1 MQVSVL
7 KTIAVA
13 VAVTCALAA
22 VASVARAADATI
34 AVFGHRYPHNVY
46 YMETAMV
53 GAVPGVTV
61 EPQLSGFPQFQEKVR
76 IGLSAQSDEIDI
88 MACSGSKVR
97 EFAKAGWLEPL
108 DDLWDK
114 YRAEYNLDDMPANVV
129 DNMRYEGKLYA
140 VPFGMNTMF
149 FFYRKDLFDE
159 KGAEPPK
166 TMEEYVEL
174 AKMFHT
180 PRRSG
185 TQLTMKMVE
194 TGLNELNWHFNA
206 HGPGWLDDATFR
218 PIFNQPHGI
227 EAVETLIELAKYSA
241 PGYLSNGNNEAMVN
255 FQQDLAVMGLQWA
268 SRAKAMDNPEKSRV
282 VGNIDFAV
290 PPGGGS
296 RVIVI
301 GYCLPKFSDVDRET
315 RFNGAARGV
324 HRGEN
329 AGRCVLLHSVAP
341 FGPVRPRDPGSQPPL
356 RGSHG
361 NHPGRQ
367 GRAAVARILGG
378 RRVSR
383 TAGSPGDDRRDGGEG
398 SARHGS
404 RRGDRAPAKA
414 GLRSAVAGPKGG

>member
-1 MQVSVL
+1 MKVSVL

-13 VAVTCALAA
+13 VAVTCALAT

-159 KGAEPPK
+159 KGVEPPK

-206 HGPGWLDDATFR
+206 HGPGWLDDGTFK

-227 EAVETLIELAKYSA
+227 EAVETLIELARYSA

-268 SRAKAMDNPEKSRV
+268 SRAKAMANPEKSRV
-282 VGNIDFAV
+282 VGHIDFAV

-315 RFNGAARGV
+315 RFK
-324 HRGEN
+324 
-329 AGRCVLLHSVAP
+329 VLLEASTAEKMRVGASFSIPSRHSVLS
-341 FGPVRPRDPGSQPPL
+341 DPAIQAANRHYRAAMETIQVAKDVPPL
-356 RGSHG
+356 PEYSE
-361 NHPGRQ
+361 
-367 GRAAVARILGG
+367 VAEFLV
-378 RRVSR
+378 RRVHQAM
-383 TAGSPGDDRRDGGEG
+383 TGEMEVKEALDAAAGEVTEHLRK
-398 SARHGS
+398 
-404 RRGDRAPAKA
+404 RGYDPQ
-414 GLRSAVAGPKGG
+414 

>member
-1 MQVSVL
+1 MKVSVL

-13 VAVTCALAA
+13 VAVTCALTT

-159 KGAEPPK
+159 KGVEPPK

-206 HGPGWLDDATFR
+206 HGPGWLDDATFK
-218 PIFNQPHGI
+218 PIFNQLHGI
-227 EAVETLIELAKYSA
+227 EAVETLIELAKYAA

-315 RFNGAARGV
+315 RFK
-324 HRGEN
+324 
-329 AGRCVLLHSVAP
+329 VLLEASTAEKMRVGASFSIPSRHSVLS
-341 FGPVRPRDPGSQPPL
+341 DPEIQAANRHYRAAMETIQVAKDVPPL
-356 RGSHG
+356 PEYSE
-361 NHPGRQ
+361 
-367 GRAAVARILGG
+367 VAEFFV
-378 RRVSR
+378 RRVHQAM
-383 TAGSPGDDRRDGGEG
+383 TGEMEVKEALDAAAGEVTEHLRK
-398 SARHGS
+398 
-404 RRGDRAPAKA
+404 RGYDPQ
-414 GLRSAVAGPKGG
+414 

>member
-174 AKMFHT
+174 ATMFHT

-315 RFNGAARGV
+315 RFKVLLEASIAEKMRVGASFSIPSRHSVLSDPEILAANRHYGAAM
-324 HRGEN
+324 ETIQ
-329 AGRCVLLHSVAP
+329 VAKD
-341 FGPVRPRDPGSQPPL
+341 VPPL
-356 RGSHG
+356 PEYSE
-361 NHPGRQ
+361 
-367 GRAAVARILGG
+367 VAEFLV
-378 RRVSR
+378 RRVHQAMTGEMEVKEALD
-383 TAGSPGDDRRDGGEG
+383 TAAGEVTEHL
-398 SARHGS
+398 RK
-404 RRGDRAPAKA
+404 RGYDPQ
-414 GLRSAVAGPKGG
+414 

>member
-1 MQVSVL
+1 MKVSVL

-13 VAVTCALAA
+13 VAVTFALAT

-61 EPQLSGFPQFQEKVR
+61 EPQLSGFPQFQEKIR

-159 KGAEPPK
+159 KGVEPPK

-206 HGPGWLDDATFR
+206 HGPGWLDDATFK

-315 RFNGAARGV
+315 RFK
-324 HRGEN
+324 
-329 AGRCVLLHSVAP
+329 VLLEASIAEKMRIGASFSIPSRHSVLS
-341 FGPVRPRDPGSQPPL
+341 DPEILAANRHYRAAMETIQVAKDVPPL
-356 RGSHG
+356 PEYSE
-361 NHPGRQ
+361 
-367 GRAAVARILGG
+367 VAEFLV
-378 RRVSR
+378 RRVHQAM
-383 TAGSPGDDRRDGGEG
+383 TGEMEVKEALDAAAGEVTEHLRK
-398 SARHGS
+398 
-404 RRGDRAPAKA
+404 RGYDPQ
-414 GLRSAVAGPKGG
+414 

>member
-1 MQVSVL
+1 MNASVL

-13 VAVTCALAA
+13 VAATCALAA
-22 VASVARAADATI
+22 VASAARAADETI

-61 EPQLSGFPQFQEKVR
+61 EPQLSNFPQFQEKVR
-76 IGLSAQSDEIDI
+76 IGLSAQSDEIDL

-114 YRAEYNLDDMPANVV
+114 YRAEYDLDDMPANVV

-149 FFYRKDLFDE
+149 FFYRKDLFEE
-159 KGAEPPK
+159 KGVQPPT

-185 TQLTMKMVE
+185 TQLAMKMVE
-194 TGLNELNWHFNA
+194 TGINQLNWHFNA
-206 HGPGWLDDATFR
+206 HGPGWLDDGTFK
-218 PIFNQPHGI
+218 PIFNQPHGV
-227 EAVETLIELAKYSA
+227 EAVETLMELAKYSA

-282 VGNIDFAV
+282 VGNIDYAV

-301 GYCLPKFSDVDRET
+301 GYCLPKFSDIDRET
-315 RFNGAARGV
+315 RFK
-324 HRGEN
+324 
-329 AGRCVLLHSVAP
+329 VLLEASKADRMRVGASFSIPSRHSVLS
-341 FGPVRPRDPGSQPPL
+341 DPEIQAANRHYRAAMETIEVAKDVPPL
-356 RGSHG
+356 PEYSE
-361 NHPGRQ
+361 
-367 GRAAVARILGG
+367 VAEFLV
-378 RRVSR
+378 RRVHQAMTGEMEVKEALD
-383 TAGSPGDDRRDGGEG
+383 TAAGEVTEHL
-398 SARHGS
+398 RK
-404 RRGDRAPAKA
+404 RGYNPQ
-414 GLRSAVAGPKGG
+414 

>member
-1 MQVSVL
+1 MKVSVL

-13 VAVTCALAA
+13 VAVTCALAT

-159 KGAEPPK
+159 KGVEPPK

-206 HGPGWLDDATFR
+206 HGPGWLDDATFK

-227 EAVETLIELAKYSA
+227 EAVETLIELATYSA

-315 RFNGAARGV
+315 RFK
-324 HRGEN
+324 
-329 AGRCVLLHSVAP
+329 VLLEASIAEKMRIGASFSIPSRNSVLS
-341 FGPVRPRDPGSQPPL
+341 DPEILAANRHYRAAMETIQVAKDVPPL
-356 RGSHG
+356 PEYSE
-361 NHPGRQ
+361 
-367 GRAAVARILGG
+367 VAEFLV
-378 RRVSR
+378 RRVHQAM
-383 TAGSPGDDRRDGGEG
+383 TGEMEVKEALDAAAGEVTEHLRK
-398 SARHGS
+398 
-404 RRGDRAPAKA
+404 RGYDPQ
-414 GLRSAVAGPKGG
+414 

>member
-1 MQVSVL
+1 MKTSVW
-7 KTIAVA
+7 KTVAVA
-13 VAVTCALAA
+13 VAATCTLATVGSA
-22 VASVARAADATI
+22 ARAADATI

-46 YMETAMV
+46 YMEKAMV

-61 EPQLSGFPQFQEKVR
+61 EPQLSSFPQFQEKIR
-76 IGLSAQSDEIDI
+76 IGLSAKSDEIDL

-114 YRAEYNLDDMPANVV
+114 YRAEYDLDDMPANVV

-149 FFYRKDLFDE
+149 FFYRKDLFE
-159 KGAEPPK
+159 EMGVQPPT

-185 TQLTMKMVE
+185 TQLAMKMVE
-194 TGLNELNWHFNA
+194 TGINQLNWHFNA
-206 HGPGWLDDATFR
+206 HGPGWLDEGTFK
-218 PIFNQPHGI
+218 PIFNQPHGV
-227 EAVETLIELAKYSA
+227 EAVETLMELARYSA

-268 SRAKAMDNPEKSRV
+268 SRAKAMDNPDKSKV
-282 VGNIDFAV
+282 VGNIEFAV

-315 RFNGAARGV
+315 RFK
-324 HRGEN
+324 
-329 AGRCVLLHSVAP
+329 VLLEASKADKMRVGASFSIPSRHSVLSDPEIQANNRHYRAAMETIK
-341 FGPVRPRDPGSQPPL
+341 VARDVPPL
-356 RGSHG
+356 PEYSE
-361 NHPGRQ
+361 
-367 GRAAVARILGG
+367 VAEFLV
-378 RRVSR
+378 RRVHQAMTGEMEVKEALD
-383 TAGSPGDDRRDGGEG
+383 TAAGEVTEHL
-398 SARHGS
+398 RK
-404 RRGDRAPAKA
+404 RGYD
-414 GLRSAVAGPKGG
+414 PK

>member
-1 MQVSVL
+1 MKVSVL
-7 KTIAVA
+7 KTMAVA
-13 VAVTCALAA
+13 VAATCTL
-22 VASVARAADATI
+22 ASVASSVRAAGETI

-46 YMETAMV
+46 YMEKAMA

-61 EPQLSGFPQFQEKVR
+61 EPQLSNFPQFQEKVR
-76 IGLSAQSDEIDI
+76 IGLSAQSDEIDL

-108 DDLWDK
+108 DDLWEK
-114 YRAEYNLDDMPANVV
+114 YSAEYDLDDMPANVV

-159 KGAEPPK
+159 KGVQPPT
-166 TMEEYVEL
+166 TMDEYVEL

-185 TQLTMKMVE
+185 TQLAMKMVE
-194 TGLNELNWHFNA
+194 TGINQLNWHFNA

-218 PIFNQPHGI
+218 PVFNQPHGV
-227 EAVETLIELAKYSA
+227 EAVETLMELAKYSA

-282 VGNIDFAV
+282 VGNIDYAV

-315 RFNGAARGV
+315 RFK
-324 HRGEN
+324 
-329 AGRCVLLHSVAP
+329 VLLEASTAEKMRVGASFSIPSRHSVLS
-341 FGPVRPRDPGSQPPL
+341 DPEIQAANRHYRAAMETIAVAKDVPPL
-356 RGSHG
+356 PEYSE
-361 NHPGRQ
+361 
-367 GRAAVARILGG
+367 VAEFLV
-378 RRVSR
+378 RRVHQAMTGEMVVKEALD
-383 TAGSPGDDRRDGGEG
+383 TAAAEVTEHLRK
-398 SARHGS
+398 
-404 RRGDRAPAKA
+404 RGYDPQ
-414 GLRSAVAGPKGG
+414 